1 VGTKWDVVGGG
12 GEKGKQNAQKS
23 FIHDSS
29 ARAAVLALPL
39 HPNFMVVLEVVLAPL
54 NKSPLMPAVG
64 LMGLF
69 GKESELRKLTK
80 SSRARSAALPEL

>member
-1 VGTKWDVVGGG
+1 MGTKWDVVGGG

-39 HPNFMVVLEVVLAPL
+39 HPNFMVVLEVVLVPL

-64 LMGLF
+64 LMKSL
-69 GKESELRKLTK
+69 SHVELASGTCWSML
-80 SSRARSAALPEL
+80 SLL